1 MISNLTNQKRESDH
15 QDQFMTI
22 ELKRVMIMI
31 NSSYGIKEEK
41 VIILISVNDQSWEQS
56 GNQRK

>member
-1 MISNLTNQKRESDH
+1 MISNLTNQRRESDH

-41 VIILISVNDQSWEQS
+41 SDHTDIVNDPS
-56 GNQRK
+56 